1 MKSKNGGT
9 MKTLSVRGVDE
20 ELAGLIKQG
29 AEAERKS
36 VNAFVLDA
44 LREQLGAQKPKRFA
58 REWHDLDD
66 LFGRWSDQ
74 DYADIQGKIDEER
87 QIDEELWK

>member
-1 MKSKNGGT
+1 

-20 ELAGLIKQG
+20 ELARLIKEG
-29 AEAERKS
+29 AEMEGKS
-36 VNAFVLDA
+36 VNAFVLGA
-44 LREQLGAQKPKRFA
+44 LRAQLGAQKPKRFT
-58 REWHDLDD
+58 REWHDLDE

-74 DYADIQGKIDEER
+74 DYADVQGKIDEER

>member
-1 MKSKNGGT
+1 

-20 ELAGLIKQG
+20 ELAGLIKEG
-29 AEAERKS
+29 AESEGKS

-44 LREQLGAQKPKRFA
+44 LRKRLGAQKPKRFTH
-58 REWHDLDD
+58 EWHDLDD

-74 DYADIQGKIDEER
+74 EFSEVQGKIDEER
-87 QIDEELWK
+87 RIDEELWK